1 MSLLLRGPRAA
12 PRRSRRWWL
21 GFGLAMILLL
31 VVAPLALSAFR
42 LSLLSKYLCFA
53 IVALGIDVAWGYG
66 GMLTLGQGVFFG
78 IGGYAMGMYLKLHE
92 AGAGHLPDFMVWS
105 GVGKLP
111 LVWKPFRYAWVALPA
126 AILLPVAVAV
136 GLGYLIFR
144 QRVRGAYFAILCQA
158 LAAAFAIWLV
168 GEQGLTG
175 GTNGL
180 TNFHELFGFKLSDP
194 TNQRTLYFVVAGTL
208 LGLFLLARA
217 LIQSRYGRL
226 LVAVRDGE
234 DRVRFLGY
242 NPLVVKTLA
251 FAFSAALAG
260 LAGALFVPVV
270 GIISPTL
277 VDVVPSL
284 ELLIGVAVGGRGT
297 LYGAIIGAIAV
308 NWAKTGLSEH
318 FASGWLY
325 FQGAL
330 FVLVIVYAPGG
341 LVGLWRKGRDAVVGR
356 RRDGANRTGWSR
368 RTGGT
373 GRTGPTSVAVHP
385 ETAPARTV
393 ELTGAP

>member
-1 MSLLLRGPRAA
+1 
-12 PRRSRRWWL
+12 
-21 GFGLAMILLL
+21 MILLL

-92 AGAGHLPDFMVWS
+92 AGAGHLPDFMSWS
-105 GVGKLP
+105 GVEKLP

-194 TNQRTLYFVVAGTL
+194 ANQRSLYFVVAGTL

-217 LIQSRYGRL
+217 LVQSRYGRL

-297 LYGAIIGAIAV
+297 LYGAIIGAVAV

-341 LVGLWRKGRDAVVGR
+341 LVGLWRKGRDAVLGR
-356 RRDGANRTGWSR
+356 RTSRTDGTDRTGL
-368 RTGGT
+368 
-373 GRTGPTSVAVHP
+373 AVPAVRP
-385 ETAPARTV
+385 ETAPARRV

>member
-1 MSLLLRGPRAA
+1 MSLLLRGPRVA
-12 PRRSRRWWL
+12 PGRSRRWWL
-21 GFGLAMILLL
+21 GFGLAMVLLL
-31 VVAPLALSAFR
+31 VVAPVALSAFR
-42 LSLLSKYLCFA
+42 LGLLSKYLCFA

-78 IGGYAMGMYLKLHE
+78 IGGYAMAMYMKLHQ
-92 AGAGHLPDFMVWS
+92 AGAGHLPDFMTWS
-105 GVGKLP
+105 GVSKLP
-111 LVWKPFRYAWVALPA
+111 LIWKPFRYAWVALPA
-126 AILLPVAVAV
+126 AVLVPVALAV

-144 QRVRGAYFAILCQA
+144 QRVRGAYFAILTQA

-180 TNFHELFGFKLSDP
+180 TNFHELLGFNLSDP
-194 TNQRTLYFVVAGTL
+194 ANQRSLYFVVAGTL

-297 LYGAIIGAIAV
+297 LYGAIIGAVAV

-341 LVGLWRKGRDAVVGR
+341 MVGLWRKGRDAVVGR
-356 RRDGANRTGWSR
+356 RTTRPTRTT
-368 RTGGT
+368 RTE
-373 GRTGPTSVAVHP
+373 RP
-385 ETAPARTV
+385 EPVSARTV
-393 ELTGAP
+393 ELTSAP

>member
-1 MSLLLRGPRAA
+1 MS
-12 PRRSRRWWL
+12 
-21 GFGLAMILLL
+21 
-31 VVAPLALSAFR
+31 
-42 LSLLSKYLCFA
+42 
-53 IVALGIDVAWGYG
+53 
-66 GMLTLGQGVFFG
+66 
-78 IGGYAMGMYLKLHE
+78 
-92 AGAGHLPDFMVWS
+92 WS
-105 GVGKLP
+105 GVEKLP
-111 LVWKPFRYAWVALPA
+111 LLWKPFRYPWVALPA
-126 AILLPVAVAV
+126 AVIIPVVVAV
-136 GLGYLIFR
+136 GLGVLIFR

-158 LAAAFAIWLV
+158 LAAAFAILLV

-180 TNFHELFGFKLSDP
+180 TNFHELFGFNLSDP
-194 TNQRTLYFVVAGTL
+194 ANQRTLYFIVAGTL
-208 LGLFLLARA
+208 LGLFLVARM
-217 LIQSRYGRL
+217 LVQSRYGRL

-260 LAGALFVPVV
+260 IAGALFVPVV

-297 LYGAIIGAIAV
+297 LYGAIIGAVAV
-308 NWAKTGLSEH
+308 NWAKTSLSEH

-325 FQGAL
+325 LQGAL

-341 LVGLWRKGRDAVVGR
+341 LVGLWRKGRDAL
-356 RRDGANRTGWSR
+356 AAR
-368 RTGGT
+368 RTSVT
-373 GRTGPTSVAVHP
+373 PRTSTSTSP
-385 ETAPARTV
+385 ITEPSPARAV
-393 ELTGAP
+393 ELTGTP